1 MKAGRAESNQADF
14 RQRRCIPCPIWAK
27 WRPIRARHGNN
38 SATREQ
44 LQKIARE
51 RRDMEKGI
59 FEGLKVLDC
68 ASFIAAPAAATVLS
82 DFGADVIKIEP
93 PGSGDPYRNLPNLP
107 GYPVSEHNF
116 AWLLEARNKRSLA
129 LDLSKPEGQAVL
141 HRLAAEADVFITNY
155 PPAVRERL
163 GITHAHLAPHN
174 ERLIYASFTGYGEK
188 GEEANKPGFD
198 SNAYWARSGLMDLVR
213 ADIDTTP
220 ARSIAGMGDHPCA
233 MAFYGAIV
241 TALYKRER
249 TGKGSHVSS
258 NLMANGVWAAS
269 VLAQAKLCDAT
280 FGERRPRERALNA
293 VTNHYKCKD
302 GRWIILSLLSEE
314 KQWPTLTRCLGRE
327 DLINDERF
335 ATKAG
340 RHQRSIELIKIF
352 DEVFATKTLAEWRK
366 LLDGNGLVFGVVGI
380 LDDIPNDKQML
391 DNGVLVP
398 FENDTMLTISSPI
411 WVDGSEKVQP
421 RRPPGIGE
429 HSDDILRQ
437 AGYDEAS
444 IAKLRAAGAVA

>member
-1 MKAGRAESNQADF
+1 
-14 RQRRCIPCPIWAK
+14 
-27 WRPIRARHGNN
+27 
-38 SATREQ
+38 
-44 LQKIARE
+44 
-51 RRDMEKGI
+51 MEKGI

-129 LDLSKPEGQAVL
+129 LDLSRPEGQAVL

-163 GITHAHLAPHN
+163 GITHSHLAPHN

-213 ADIDTTP
+213 ADTETTP

-249 TGKGSHVSS
+249 TGEGSHVSS

-269 VLAQAKLCDAT
+269 VLAQAKLCGAT

-293 VTNHYKCKD
+293 VTNHYKCED
-302 GRWIILSLLSEE
+302 GRWIILSLLNEE
-314 KQWPTLTRCLGRE
+314 KQWPTLARCLGRE

-352 DEVFATKTLAEWRK
+352 DEVFATKPLAEWRQ

-391 DNGVLVP
+391 DNEVLVP

-411 WVDGSEKVQP
+411 WVDGSSKVQP

-437 AGYDEAS
+437 AGYDDAS
-444 IAKLRAAGAVA
+444 IAKLRASGAVA

>member
-1 MKAGRAESNQADF
+1 
-14 RQRRCIPCPIWAK
+14 
-27 WRPIRARHGNN
+27 
-38 SATREQ
+38 
-44 LQKIARE
+44 
-51 RRDMEKGI
+51 MEKGI
-59 FEGLKVLDC
+59 FDGLKVLDC

-93 PGSGDPYRNLPNLP
+93 PGTGDPYRNLPNLP
-107 GYPVSEHNF
+107 GYPHSEHNF
-116 AWLLEARNKRSLA
+116 AWMLEARNKKSLA

-141 HRLAAEADVFITNY
+141 HRLAAQADVFITNY
-155 PPAVRERL
+155 PPQVRERL

-213 ADIDTTP
+213 ADEHTTP

-269 VLAQAKLCDAT
+269 VLAQAKLVGAK

-293 VTNHYKCKD
+293 VTNHYQCKD
-302 GRWIILSLLSEE
+302 GRWLILSLLNEDR
-314 KQWPTLTRCLGRE
+314 QWPTLARCLGRE
-327 DLINDERF
+327 DLVTDARFETKKERH
-335 ATKAG
+335 A
-340 RHQRSIELIKIF
+340 RSLELIKIF
-352 DEVFATKTLAEWRK
+352 DETFATRDLAEWRK
-366 LLDGNGLVFGVVGI
+366 ILDGNGLVFGVVGI
-380 LDDIPNDKQML
+380 LDDIPNDKQMIE
-391 DNGVLVP
+391 NEVLVP

-411 WVDGSEKVQP
+411 WVDGSKKVQP
-421 RRPPGIGE
+421 RKPPGLGE
-429 HSDDILRQ
+429 HSDEILRN
-437 AGYDEAS
+437 AGYDEAA
-444 IAKLRAAGAVA
+444 IDKLRAAGAVA